1 MSKLKLDIFILF
13 SIDYSF
19 VFSKKRH
26 DCCFVFV
33 CFRGFGGLGERV
45 FFVCLYSLG
54 FYFVNLERSIS
65 NTIQTE
71 QYSYIKSKVDN
82 KTYKMEYPF
91 L

>member
-1 MSKLKLDIFILF
+1 MIVALYLF
-13 SIDYSF
+13 
-19 VFSKKRH
+19 VL
-26 DCCFVFV
+26 
-33 CFRGFGGLGERV
+33 GGLGVWGRGF

-54 FYFVNLERSIS
+54 FYLVNLERSIS